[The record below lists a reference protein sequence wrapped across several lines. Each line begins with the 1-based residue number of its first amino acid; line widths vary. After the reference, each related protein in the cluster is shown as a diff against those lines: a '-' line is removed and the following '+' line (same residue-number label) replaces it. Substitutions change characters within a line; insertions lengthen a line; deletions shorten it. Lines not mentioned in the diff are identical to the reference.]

1 MYFDFS
7 SINHAIWSSSGVRTE
22 VVTEPAMLLFAK
34 KLHAS
39 NMLLNLIKPFRN
51 ATTYLYMYIYLVP
64 RTGSIFIAWLCGPS
78 PVTPRARKK
87 AIVLVF

>member
-1 MYFDFS
+1 
-7 SINHAIWSSSGVRTE
+7 
-22 VVTEPAMLLFAK
+22 
-34 KLHAS
+34 
-39 NMLLNLIKPFRN
+39 MLLNLIKPFRN
-51 ATTYLYMYIYLVP
+51 ATTYLYKYIYLVP